1 MRGFARIRYPPVGR
15 DRYLASVAQSRC
27 CVDPVTLL
35 PLNVAP
41 MQAPVFGERAVFR
54 SGDAPKAPRSEIVR
68 RALLGTCGII
78 AFAALCVAL
87 LLL

>member
-35 PLNVAP
+35 PLHVDP

-54 SGDAPKAPRSEIVR
+54 SGDAPKAPRSEKR
-68 RALLGTCGII
+68 SASLTASLRLEKGIR
-78 AFAALCVAL
+78 
-87 LLL
+87 